1 MARKAI
7 YKHSTVATTPDDGTS
22 EIGTDEWNAAPDA
35 QGMLGFSPQTSTITI
50 SSGNLAVTDTIT
62 VAAAETGTTDVIDTF
77 DITNTNE
84 YDLLYVFA
92 DAGDTITI
100 THTGSPSVSGQI
112 VTISGINETLSETS
126 PKIFIRKGN
135 YWYGYGGGAV
145 NSIDDVQD
153 VTVTSVGDN
162 EVLAYDTSSSKWINQ
177 TAAEAGLSTA
187 SATETLTNKTID
199 GDNNTISNLAHGAEV
214 DNPTSGVHGV
224 TGSVVGTTDTQ
235 TLTNK
240 TLTSPV
246 ISSISNTGTVTLPT
260 STDTLVGR
268 ATTDTLTNKT
278 INSASN
284 TITITESNISDLGS
298 YITASSTDTL
308 TNKTFDANGTGNSI
322 SNIENAD
329 IASAAAIDFSKLAA
343 LTSGNILVGNVS
355 NVATSVAVSGDVAI
369 TNAGVTTVSDLTI
382 SGETQGDVLYFNGTN
397 WVRLPAGTNGYY
409 LQTGGA
415 GANPA
420 WAEVVAGGKALLAA
434 DSTEVTVTG
443 TTATQVKDV
452 DFIKNSNTLDVQTIT
467 IAVRIKTD
475 NAGTTGT
482 VRVRHDGGGTDDLT
496 LTTTSTSYEVKTG
509 TIDASG
515 FSSDRHTL
523 EFFMDDGSGDTI
535 SMDMTEVWAE

>member
-240 TLTSPV
+240 TLTTPI

-260 STDTLVGR
+260 ATTTLVG
-268 ATTDTLTNKT
+268 TDT
-278 INSASN
+278 
-284 TITITESNISDLGS
+284 
-298 YITASSTDTL
+298 TDTL

-343 LTSGNILVGNVS
+343 LTSGNILVGNGS
-355 NVATSVAVSGDVAI
+355 NVAASVAVSGDVAI
-369 TNAGVTTVSDLTI
+369 TNAGVTTVTDLTI
-382 SGETQGDVLYFNGTN
+382 SSEAQGDVLYFDGSN
-397 WVRLPAGTNGYY
+397 WVRLGAGSSGQLLQTNG
-409 LQTGGA
+409 T
-415 GANPA
+415 GANPQWVDPPA
-420 WAEVVAGGKALLAA
+420 GKALIAA

-452 DFIKNSNTLDVQTIT
+452 DFIKNTNTLNVQTLT

-482 VRVRHDGGGTDDLT
+482 VRIRHDGGGTDDLT
-496 LTTTSTSYEVKTG
+496 LTTTSTTYEVKTG
-509 TIDASG
+509 TINASG
-515 FSSDRHTL
+515 FSADRHTL
-523 EFFMDDGSGDTI
+523 EFFMDDGAGDTI